1 MCKLYQR
8 EPDDDWF
15 ENLPPMKRLWMYE
28 SWCQDLED
36 KNEFAKSFSIFLG
49 SFSNPEA
56 AQQML
61 KQENPDHGSTD
72 ADFEESTRMVL
83 EAREKHNQ
91 EEAQKTKPKRRRRR
105 RKVIN

>member
-1 MCKLYQR
+1 MCKQYNK

-15 ENLPPMKRLWMYE
+15 ENLSPMKRLWMYE

-61 KQENPDHGSTD
+61 KKDNPDYGSTD
-72 ADFEESTRMVL
+72 EDFEESTRMVL
-83 EAREKHNQ
+83 ADRER
-91 EEAQKTKPKRRRRR
+91 QKEKTRPKRRRKRR
-105 RKVIN
+105 RSVVN

>member
-1 MCKLYQR
+1 MCKYYGK

-15 ENLPPMKRLWMYE
+15 ERLEPVKKLWMYY

-36 KNEFAKSFSIFLG
+36 KNEFARSFSIFLG

-61 KQENPDHGSTD
+61 KKDTPDYGSTD
-72 ADFEESTRMVL
+72 EDFEESTRMVL
-83 EAREKHNQ
+83 EARKQ
-91 EEAQKTKPKRRRRR
+91 EERTKPRRRRR
-105 RKVIN
+105 RVRRQVIE

>member
-1 MCKLYQR
+1 MCKYFGK

-15 ENLPPMKRLWMYE
+15 ENLPSVKRLWMYE

-49 SFSNPEA
+49 CFSNIEA

-61 KQENPDHGSTD
+61 KRDQPDYGSTD
-72 ADFEESTRMVL
+72 RDFEESTRMVL
-83 EAREKHNQ
+83 ADRERQMN
-91 EEAQKTKPKRRRRR
+91 EEQGKPKRRRKRR
-105 RKVIN
+105 RRVVN

>member
-1 MCKLYQR
+1 MCKQYNR
-8 EPDDDWF
+8 EPDDEWF
-15 ENLPPMKRLWMYE
+15 ENLPPVKRLWMYE
-28 SWCQDLED
+28 SWRQDLED

-61 KQENPDHGSTD
+61 KKDSPDHGSTE

-83 EAREKHNQ
+83 ADRERQQ
-91 EEAQKTKPKRRRRR
+91 EEIQPKRRRRR
-105 RKVIN
+105 RRQVID